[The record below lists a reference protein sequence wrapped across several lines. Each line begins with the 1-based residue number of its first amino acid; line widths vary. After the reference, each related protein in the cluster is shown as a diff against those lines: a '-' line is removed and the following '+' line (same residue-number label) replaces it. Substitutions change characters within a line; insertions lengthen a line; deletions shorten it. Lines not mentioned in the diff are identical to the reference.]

1 MTRDE
6 RVKFMK
12 DLIHQARVEG
22 RLLEGS
28 NTVFTP
34 DELEEYVTEQGRF
47 IWANLG
53 NWQLHLPEEYLNTEK
68 ERLDRAQGQYIS
80 ACAKVDR
87 FRAEMDIWRKR
98 RGVIVAKLGSPV
110 WVKVP
115 SKALPGWTMCMLH
128 PEDQDVYRADAAL
141 RMGADEVYVM
151 VKESW

>member
-1 MTRDE
+1 MTHDE
-6 RVKFMK
+6 RAKFMK

-34 DELEEYVTEQGRF
+34 DELEEYVSEQKF

-53 NWQLHLPEEYLNTEK
+53 NWQLLSPEVYLNTEK
-68 ERLDRAQGQYIS
+68 ERLKRAQDQYTF

-87 FRAEMDIWRKR
+87 FRAEMELWRKGR
-98 RGVIVAKLGSPV
+98 EIIVAKLGSPV

-128 PEDQDVYRADAAL
+128 PEDQRVYRADAAVEI
-141 RMGADEVYVM
+141 GVEEVYVM
-151 VKESW
+151 VNQTW